1 MKLFGSS
8 RKSDADEARRQYDEA
23 VAQASSTV
31 EILVRVEDSLPVRI
45 SPNFERVFGVSPER
59 YVDDEETLLRFVP
72 EGDRVRLKRLA
83 REWDGV
89 SQQSSSFSYRRPG
102 GIDRELRIQRTITP
116 VLNGRY
122 LLIEMHD
129 ITAEAEHVA
138 AVEAERDRALQTA
151 ADRTD
156 FMSQMSHEIRT
167 PLNGIEGMLSL
178 ARDHHADEERLLDDL
193 SRASQLSG
201 YLLTLINDV
210 LDMSRLN
217 SGRVKLDIAPFDLRL
232 LAEEL
237 RRMFEGQAAEKGLVY
252 NVELEDC
259 DHIYLLGDRMRVSQI
274 VINFIS
280 NALKFTDRGGEVTV
294 TFREM
299 YRSEGA
305 LSYML
310 RVRDTGKGMDPRYIS
325 KIFKPF
331 EQEDRTIARRYGG
344 TGLGMAITGALVD
357 LMDGQIVVDTEPG
370 HGSTFSAYITFG
382 EADAVQVHELVAS
395 GSTLE
400 SVRDA
405 PDAALEYDFDGKRFL
420 LAEDNEINA
429 MVVMEMLGKQGVTVD
444 RADNGLAVIE
454 RFESMSEGTYD
465 AILMD
470 IQMPEL
476 NGWEAAE
483 RIRALRRADAG
494 TVPII
499 ALSANDYTEDIK
511 RSRAAGMNG
520 HVGKPID
527 FVELKAQLAA
537 ATAESAYRGSR

>member
-1 MKLFGSS
+1 MRLFGTG
-8 RKSDADEARRQYDEA
+8 KKNDAGGARRLFDAA
-23 VAQASSTV
+23 VAQGSSTV
-31 EILVRVEDSLPVRI
+31 QILVRVADSCPVYI
-45 SPNFERVFGVSPER
+45 SPNFEHLFGIPAAR
-59 YVDDEETLLRFVP
+59 YEDDAETLLRFIP
-72 EGDRVRLKRLA
+72 ETDRIHLKRLT
-83 REWDGV
+83 REWDGI
-89 SQQSSSFSYRRPG
+89 SSASCTYTYRRPG
-102 GIDRELRIQRTITP
+102 GIEREIRIRQSTEP
-116 VLNGRY
+116 VLDGEY
-122 LLIEMHD
+122 LLVEMCD
-129 ITAEAEHVA
+129 ITSEADRIA
-138 AVEAERDRALQTA
+138 AVEAERDHALKTA

-178 ARDHHADEERLLDDL
+178 ARDHYADEERLLDDL

-217 SGRVKLDIAPFDLRL
+217 SGRVKLDIAPFDLRV
-232 LAEEL
+232 LAREL
-237 RRMFEGQAAEKGLVY
+237 REMFEGQAADKGLSY
-252 NVELEDC
+252 SVELEDC
-259 DHIYLLGDRMRVSQI
+259 ENVYLVGDRMRVSQI

-280 NALKFTDRGGEVTV
+280 NALKFTDRGGSVTV

-299 YRSEGA
+299 HRTEDTV
-305 LSYML
+305 SYML

-344 TGLGMAITGALVD
+344 TGLGMAITSSLVD
-357 LMDGQIVVDTEPG
+357 LMGGQIVVDTEPG
-370 HGSTFSAYITFG
+370 RGSTFSAYIGFG
-382 EADAVQVHELVAS
+382 VASAEQVRGLADAAA
-395 GSTLE
+395 TLE
-400 SVRDA
+400 TIHDVSTASLDYV
-405 PDAALEYDFDGKRFL
+405 FDGKRFL

-429 MVVMEMLGKQGVTVD
+429 LIVAEMLGKRGVAVD
-444 RADNGLAVIE
+444 RADNGMAVIE
-454 RFESMSEGTYD
+454 RFESMPVGTYD

-470 IQMPEL
+470 IQMPVL
-476 NGWEAAE
+476 NGWEASE
-483 RIRALRRADAG
+483 RIRALDREDAA

-499 ALSANDYTEDIK
+499 ALSANDYTEDVK

-527 FVELKAQLAA
+527 FMELKAQLAA